1 MPPAPMRDTPETVR
15 AQMAAWHRAWLRGAG
30 VEVADDVAVEINPL
44 LAMDAEELAAKVPA
58 GTKIVAPTYF
68 GPPAA

>member
-1 MPPAPMRDTPETVR
+1 
-15 AQMAAWHRAWLRGAG
+15 MAAWHRAWLRGAG

-58 GTKIVAPTYF
+58 GTKVVAPTYF